1 MERCFGEGLMNA
13 TQLYER
19 LEIVKDEI
27 GCMQKGF
34 GREAGNFEIENV
46 RLTATEKK
54 VEEIENY
61 AMNMGSSENYPMD
74 FATRE
79 SMWDCLKKI
88 EEEVKQLIVEIE
100 KCPAAFEIYFCA
112 YQASCQPFG

>member
-1 MERCFGEGLMNA
+1 MNA

-54 VEEIENY
+54 
-61 AMNMGSSENYPMD
+61 
-74 FATRE
+74 
-79 SMWDCLKKI
+79 LKKL
-88 EEEVKQLIVEIE
+88 KTTR
-100 KCPAAFEIYFCA
+100 
-112 YQASCQPFG
+112 